1 MTPHLRKEI
10 MKADIYKARLKFLQR
25 TEYLYAGRFD
35 CLLYR
40 MQSSRLQNCAKQRT
54 VLNVRK
60 KKRKTLYDA
69 LAAEAAFAGFEPRK
83 AEYDDAKEVLDT
95 CGIPREA
102 LLAEK
107 ADLYE
112 QLAQVNQQIRQERWK
127 LKQCK
132 EISETAVIMQR
143 DIDRVEQQPQR
154 IADTRQR

>member
-10 MKADIYKARLKFLQR
+10 MKADIYKARLKFLQ
-25 TEYLYAGRFD
+25 E
-35 CLLYR
+35 
-40 MQSSRLQNCAKQRT
+40 QNICTPDDLIACIQNAEQQIAKLSKQRT

-69 LAAEAAFAGFEPRK
+69 LAAKAAFEGFEPKK

-107 ADLYE
+107 SDLYE

-127 LKQCK
+127 LKQCRA
-132 EISETAVIMQR
+132 ISETAIIMQK
-143 DIDRVEQQPQR
+143 DIDRVEQPPQR
-154 IADTRQR
+154 TAGTRQR

>member
-1 MTPHLRKEI
+1 MTACI
-10 MKADIYKARLKFLQR
+10 
-25 TEYLYAGRFD
+25 
-35 CLLYR
+35 
-40 MQSSRLQNCAKQRT
+40 QNAEQQIAKLSKQRT

-69 LAAEAAFAGFEPRK
+69 LAAEAALEGFEPKK
-83 AEYDDAKEVLDT
+83 AEYDDAKELLDA
-95 CGIPREA
+95 CDVAREA

-132 EISETAVIMQR
+132 EISETAAIMQR

-154 IADTRQR
+154 IAVTRQR